1 MLKIEQ
7 ISAKNFKCHKNLELE
22 FLSFNILTGSNA
34 AGKSSLIQAILLGH
48 KSWKEYEKKKVNT
61 NNVMGINLGI
71 PVNIV
76 SEQGGQRE
84 VEICYQ
90 IGGTQNVIELGLAED
105 DEMYFDI
112 LNYNEILQQSLEK
125 SSLKKINLFFLNAE
139 RTGPRIVSAIKE
151 PLSYSVGYQGENTA
165 YLICK
170 MDREQKLKNIKLPAD
185 LKISELERFSA
196 NCEEWLNVIIPET
209 EIQYSVDIEKN
220 IAALK
225 YKNEGE
231 FYEPTATGFGISY
244 VIPIVVQA
252 LVASTMNNSVL
263 IIENPEAHLHP
274 YSQSQLGKFLTLVA
288 LNGVQIIVE
297 THSEHIIDGARIQAA
312 KEKKC
317 NELQVLFFEKKND
330 CSMCKKIMVQDNG
343 ELDEWPVGFFDQ
355 KRQDLRE
362 LLEMRRCRN

>member
-1 MLKIEQ
+1 ME
-7 ISAKNFKCHKNLELE
+7 
-22 FLSFNILTGSNA
+22 
-34 AGKSSLIQAILLGH
+34 
-48 KSWKEYEKKKVNT
+48 
-61 NNVMGINLGI
+61 INLGI
-71 PVNIV
+71 PTNII
-76 SEQGGQRE
+76 SEQADQRE
-84 VEICYQ
+84 VEICFQ
-90 IGGTQNVIELGLAED
+90 TDKKQNSVKLGLAED
-105 DEMYFDI
+105 DEMYFNI
-112 LNYNEILQQSLEK
+112 LNYNEILKQSLEDN
-125 SSLKKINLFFLNAE
+125 SLDKVNLFFLNAE

-151 PLSYSVGYQGENTA
+151 PLSYSVGYHGENTA

-170 MDREQKLKNIKLPAD
+170 MDREQKLKNNKLPVD

-297 THSEHIIDGARIQAA
+297 THSEHIIDGARIQAVR
-312 KEKKC
+312 EK
-317 NELQVLFFEKKND
+317 
-330 CSMCKKIMVQDNG
+330 M
-343 ELDEWPVGFFDQ
+343 
-355 KRQDLRE
+355 
-362 LLEMRRCRN
+362 